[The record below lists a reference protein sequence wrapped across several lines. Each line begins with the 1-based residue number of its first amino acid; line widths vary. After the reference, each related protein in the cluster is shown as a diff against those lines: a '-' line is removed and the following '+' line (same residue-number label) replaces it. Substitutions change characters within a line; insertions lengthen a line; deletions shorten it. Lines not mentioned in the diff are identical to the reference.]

1 MPRSAAPPVSARAKE
16 PGSGATFELGF
27 ETQMLLLEY
36 PCDPLNV
43 TLGLPLLDVTTR
55 SIVAGFS
62 SKISD
67 PSVFTVKTSPFE
79 SERPVDGVYQR
90 MPSTSAPRSPK
101 TDVNV
106 LPMP

>member
-27 ETQMLLLEY
+27 ETRILLLEY
-36 PCDPLNV
+36 PAEPLNV
-43 TLGLPLLDVTTR
+43 TFGLPLLDVTTR

-62 SKISD
+62 SKTSD
-67 PSVFTVKTSPFE
+67 PSVVTVKTSPLE

-90 MPSTSAPRSPK
+90 MPSSSAPRSPN